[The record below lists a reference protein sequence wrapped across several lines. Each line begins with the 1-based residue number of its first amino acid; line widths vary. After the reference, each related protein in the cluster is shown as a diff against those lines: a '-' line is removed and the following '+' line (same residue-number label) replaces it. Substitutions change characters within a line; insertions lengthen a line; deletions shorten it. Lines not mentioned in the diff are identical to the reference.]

1 MRSGVELGVRST
13 KSPPI
18 SGNSNGKRRKMS
30 LNLLTQK
37 IITESTTPVAAESK
51 SGKKKSTI
59 FFPSDFAINGTN
71 NGTNNA
77 AGTTSNTGSKET
89 AATTEPTV
97 PPVNVHMPNRNQ
109 FILLLG
115 DHTYQQYGVCVQL
128 PRQFTTESGLVIHT
142 SYVLCMMTKFP
153 LFNYLYHILDLY
165 DVIFD
170 GLKFKNLIPTQD
182 VNYPFVAE
190 LKPLSDLAAKLKRYE
205 RTT

>member
-1 MRSGVELGVRST
+1 
-13 KSPPI
+13 
-18 SGNSNGKRRKMS
+18 MS

-37 IITESTTPVAAESK
+37 ITTETAAAPTTESK
-51 SGKKKSTI
+51 SGKKKSAI
-59 FFPSDFAINGTN
+59 FFPSDFVINGANTGPN
-71 NGTNNA
+71 NGTGT
-77 AGTTSNTGSKET
+77 GTTSNTGSKET

-182 VNYPFVAE
+182 ASYPFVAE

-205 RTT
+205 CCIFLCCVLMLIFCCFQFHINSVVVSS